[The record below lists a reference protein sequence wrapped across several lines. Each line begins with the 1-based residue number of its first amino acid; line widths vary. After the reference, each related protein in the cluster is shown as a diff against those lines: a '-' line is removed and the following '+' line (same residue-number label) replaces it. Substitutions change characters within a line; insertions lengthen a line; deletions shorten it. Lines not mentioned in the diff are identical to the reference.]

1 MEILP
6 PQKSDVTQSHGAVE
20 EKLLVDDDVAA
31 AVVVIIISS
40 TISSGRRRQ
49 RLEQRPEEQVMLVAG
64 IAQALE
70 GGVQDCDSIVVVM
83 RQRPVGRRRRGED
96 TAEFLGRPFHDDIMM
111 LLKCR
116 CCVMR

>member
-1 MEILP
+1 MLP
-6 PQKSDVTQSHGAVE
+6 PQESDVTQSHGAVE

-31 AVVVIIISS
+31 VAVVVIIISS
-40 TISSGRRRQ
+40 TIISSGRRRQ

-96 TAEFLGRPFHDDIMM
+96 TAEFLGRPFHDIMM

-116 CCVMR
+116 C